1 MFPVACAM
9 PMNGIRVL
17 ALESRRSAEI
27 AELIR
32 KQGGEPFVA
41 PSMREV
47 PLAASD
53 EVFSFAERLAA
64 GGFDM
69 MVLLTGVGTRQLA
82 RVIGPG
88 FAASLRRDAVA
99 ARGPKPVAALRELG
113 IAPAVVAP
121 APNTWRELLAA
132 LEGRPE
138 RRFAVQEYGRSN
150 PELLEALR
158 SRGAEVTP
166 VRVYQYGLPENP
178 DPLREAAR
186 RLAAGEFRMALFT
199 TAVQIEH
206 LALVA
211 REQGIEDAALAA
223 LRRCT
228 VGSIGPTTTE
238 ALEEFG
244 IRPDFEPE
252 HPRMGFL
259 VRAAGQ
265 RGDL

>member
-1 MFPVACAM
+1 
-9 PMNGIRVL
+9 
-17 ALESRRSAEI
+17 
-27 AELIR
+27 
-32 KQGGEPFVA
+32 
-41 PSMREV
+41 
-47 PLAASD
+47 
-53 EVFSFAERLAA
+53 
-64 GGFDM
+64 
-69 MVLLTGVGTRQLA
+69 LA

-88 FAASLRRDAVA
+88 FAESLRRVTVA
-99 ARGPKPVAALRELG
+99 ARGPKPVAALREMG
-113 IAPAVVAP
+113 ITPAVVAP

-178 DPLREAAR
+178 EPLREAAR

-206 LALVA
+206 LAQVA
-211 REQGIEDAALAA
+211 RAQGIEDAALAA

-252 HPRMGFL
+252 HPKMGFL
-259 VRAAGQ
+259 VRAAAE
-265 RGDL
+265 RGGV